1 MLYSEVEM
9 NPDGVLFQSVMLVE
23 IHSCI
28 TIVLD
33 YQVCHDVMF
42 AVYRVFHPSN
52 TIAVLSDTINFS
64 NEKWI
69 LMSLFFDISVYVHMT
84 TNMTD
89 STGNMTGAGN
99 ESGSISGFADL

>member
-42 AVYRVFHPSN
+42 VACRVSSHL
-52 TIAVLSDTINFS
+52 TLSQF
-64 NEKWI
+64 
-69 LMSLFFDISVYVHMT
+69 
-84 TNMTD
+84 
-89 STGNMTGAGN
+89 
-99 ESGSISGFADL
+99 